1 MVIIIIILALIIIFL
16 IMWWWRWTKEEN
28 PPRKNILFIFLAA
41 CRALACFGGC
51 GCGLHAAG
59 FIDVNRMTTLD
70 STFEDDFDSQRHIL
84 SLYITYRRELVSS
97 YPTDKKIYIPKVK
110 CEHLFIFSSSISSQT
125 KKGEQRREPP
135 QNKSIGQYYIL
146 LLDWCRKGRS
156 GGFFWGRKKYGPHT
170 VGSPTGKFLYAS
182 NNNACIYKKS
192 FSGCHSDDLMKTVM
206 WCKDDDDQVR

>member
-1 MVIIIIILALIIIFL
+1 MVIIIIILALIIIFFL

-59 FIDVNRMTTLD
+59 FIDVNRMTTLWTQLLKMILILRG
-70 STFEDDFDSQRHIL
+70 TFSLFTLLIVVSLWAPIL
-84 SLYITYRRELVSS
+84 
-97 YPTDKKIYIPKVK
+97 PTKNIYIPKVK

-156 GGFFWGRKKYGPHT
+156 GGFFWGRKKIWTTYCG
-170 VGSPTGKFLYAS
+170 VS
-182 NNNACIYKKS
+182 NREI
-192 FSGCHSDDLMKTVM
+192 FI
-206 WCKDDDDQVR
+206 RF